1 MSHADPNHWIILRML
16 KETPRSYVSG
26 TLLASLLG
34 VSRAG
39 IWKHIQT
46 LRSMGYEI
54 SSHPKEGYRL
64 EALPDRLIPEE
75 VILNLH
81 TNWLGRNYHYHEEV
95 TSTNDQALELASRG
109 APHGAVV
116 VAEKQT
122 AGKGRLS
129 RSWESPFLHGL
140 YVSLL
145 LRLSIP
151 TQEAPQCNLLAALAF
166 TRVLSRYEGITVT
179 IKWPNDVLI
188 NGKKAVGI
196 LTEMQSDQDMTR
208 FLVVGMGLNVNHT
221 AEDLD
226 PGFRYPATSLALE
239 VGHPVMRQA
248 LLIRLL
254 SEFESLLDR
263 YAAEGFSCFLEE
275 LEQHSYLLGREVLVQ
290 QPQGDLRGVVMGFTR
305 EGALRLKT
313 ADGNESV
320 IWAGDVSRLDGS

>member
-1 MSHADPNHWIILRML
+1 MSHADPNHWTILRML

-26 TLLASLLG
+26 TLLASMIG
-34 VSRAG
+34 VTRTG

-54 SSHPKEGYRL
+54 TSHPKEGYRL

-75 VILNLH
+75 VILDLH
-81 TNWLGRNYHYHEEV
+81 TNWLGHSYHYHQEIG
-95 TSTNDQALELASRG
+95 STNDQAMTLASKD
-109 APHGAVV
+109 AAHGTVV

-129 RSWESPFLHGL
+129 RSWESPFLHGI

-151 TQEAPQCNLLAALAF
+151 IQEAPQCNLLAALAL

-188 NGKKAVGI
+188 NGKKTVGI

-208 FLVVGMGLNVNHT
+208 FLVVGMGINVNQA

-226 PGFRYPATSLALE
+226 PNFRYPATSVALE
-239 VGHPVMRQA
+239 VGHPIMRQA

-254 SEFESLLDR
+254 RELESLFDR
-263 YAAEGFSCFLEE
+263 YATEGFSPFLEE
-275 LEQHSYLLGREVLVQ
+275 MEQCSHLLGREVLVQ
-290 QPQGDLRGVVMGFTR
+290 QPQGDLRGMVMGFTR
-305 EGALRLKT
+305 EGALRLK
-313 ADGNESV
+313 ASEGNELV
-320 IWAGDVSRLDGS
+320 VWAGDVTRLDGS